1 MGSEK
6 KPLNPV
12 LGELFYG
19 VWPDRHGR
27 GRTDLTVEQV
37 SHHPPIT
44 AYYISNRA
52 KGLALQGHNAQKTSF
67 SGAPPPP
74 SRAARADARR
84 QRARSS

>member
-19 VWPDRHGR
+19 VWPGSKASP
-27 GRTDLTVEQV
+27 GVTTLLVEQV

-44 AYYISNRA
+44 AYRIENKE
-52 KGLALQGHNAQKTSF
+52 KGLVLTGHSAQRTSF
-67 SGAPPPP
+67 SGRCGA
-74 SRAARADARR
+74 SV
-84 QRARSS
+84 

>member
-1 MGSEK
+1 MCSEK

-19 VWPDRHGR
+19 HWPDRGGR
-27 GRTDLTVEQV
+27 GRTELVVEQV

-44 AYYISNRA
+44 AYYISNKE

-67 SGAPPPP
+67 SKASIIGTCY
-74 SRAARADARR
+74 
-84 QRARSS
+84 